1 MNHDKQYQT
10 RGLFLKSKKRFMV
23 AVNRRLE
30 EMPYAQAG
38 IRDLHFTDGVQ
49 SILYSFDMD
58 VAWIDG
64 NDALTVTQSYC
75 LSSIVR
81 RHVHAFIR
89 QICAERGLPVP
100 QADCIGKIVGRD
112 RVLFLKSGF
121 IRDHYNG
128 FVQD

>member
-1 MNHDKQYQT
+1 MNHQEKYQT
-10 RGLFLKSKKRFMV
+10 RGLFLKSKKRFTV
-23 AVNRRLE
+23 AVDRRLE
-30 EMPYAQAG
+30 EMPHAQAG

-81 RHVHAFIR
+81 RHVRAFIR
-89 QICAERGLPVP
+89 QLCAERGLPVP
-100 QADCIGKIVGRD
+100 PVDRVGKIAGRD
-112 RVLFLKSGF
+112 KVLFLQSGF